1 MAIMVPGLTM
11 NLKPDLR
18 RSEGEKLV
26 TGPTPSQYPLTIGHR
41 AKVYRENP
49 RQHARITPRMEDTI
63 KTKLLPAIRPT
74 CHHQSIRHSKSLREE
89 SPYMATKARGDEVMT
104 LAAETSRHGG
114 KLAMMADPGK
124 GNRLDM
130 TTVCN
135 TSGTKIK
142 IVLHTAAMT
151 KGKAPTAMTRT
162 RKIQLHVEQREAVI
176 VAEIHCRM

>member
-1 MAIMVPGLTM
+1 MAIMVPDLTM
-11 NLKPDLR
+11 NLTPDLR

-26 TGPTPSQYPLTIGHR
+26 TGPTPSQYPLTIGHM
-41 AKVYRENP
+41 AKVHRENP
-49 RQHARITPRMEDTI
+49 RHLARITPRMEDTI

-74 CHHQSIRHSKSLREE
+74 CHNQSIRHSKSLREE

-104 LAAETSRHGG
+104 LAAETSCHGG

-142 IVLHTAAMT
+142 IVLHTTAMT

-162 RKIQLHVEQREAVI
+162 RKIQLHVKQREAVI